1 MITYNN
7 IIDRFEKFAA
17 DNQFLNSFS
26 HGSPSGVDLDKFEK
40 YPTMHVVYTGAT
52 YDSTSKEYSFEIY
65 ILDLPADKADKIDNQ
80 QQMVSNAE
88 QVAEDILA
96 DMRNGDNVFDFNHL
110 YSVTNAF
117 TTPLEETQSNSLSG
131 ILLTLSIEV
140 GYTYDSCNAPLIGVT
155 PTGSAAESLVGR
167 QSIITAS
174 FERTE
179 TFTGF
184 GNVYL
189 SVIADSYWTSYNF
202 NLNGSASFQNNFP
215 LGTGR
220 HELHGLNTK
229 TNVLFNMTGTLTVT
243 GAGLVVFETINS
255 GLALG
260 LNHTETF
267 TGAGTREVNIQSAA
281 DVATTDYLFNQVK
294 LTHTVGGTFV
304 WKSFTYTITDPTSA

>member
-96 DMRNGDNVFDFNHL
+96 DMRNGDNVFDFDHL
-110 YSVTNAF
+110 YSVTSAF
-117 TTPLEETQSNSLSG
+117 TTPLEETTSNSLSG

-140 GYTYDSCNAPLIGVT
+140 GYNYDACNAPLVGVS

-179 TFTGF
+179 TLTGVAVTF
-184 GNVYL
+184 L
-189 SVIADSYWTSYNF
+189 TVIADTNWTSYNF
-202 NLNGSASFQNNFP
+202 NLNGSVSFQNNYP
-215 LGTGR
+215 LGSGR

-229 TNVLFNMTGTLTVT
+229 TNILFNMTGTLTVT
-243 GAGLVVFETINS
+243 GAGLVVFQTQNS
-255 GLALG
+255 GLNLG
-260 LNHTETF
+260 LSHTETF
-267 TGAGTREVNIQSAA
+267 TGAGTREVNIQAAA
-281 DVATTDYLFNQVK
+281 DMATADYIFNQVK
-294 LTHTVGGTFV
+294 LTHSVGGSFV

>member
-7 IIDRFEKFAA
+7 IINRFEKFAA
-17 DNQFLNSFS
+17 DNQLIHSFT

-40 YPTMHVVYTGAT
+40 YPLMHVVYTGAT
-52 YDSTSKEYSFEIY
+52 YESTSKEYSFEVY
-65 ILDLPADKADKIDNQ
+65 ILDLPADKADKIANQ

-96 DMRNGDNVFDFNHL
+96 DMMNGDNVFDFDHL

-140 GYTYDSCNAPLIGVT
+140 GYTYDACNAPLIGVT
-155 PTGSAAESLVGR
+155 PTGSGAESLVGR

-179 TFTGF
+179 TLTGIGVTF
-184 GNVYL
+184 L
-189 SVIADSYWTSYNF
+189 SVISDTSWTNYNF
-202 NLNGSASFQNNFP
+202 NLNGSASFQNAYP
-215 LGTGR
+215 LSR

-229 TNVLFNMTGTLTVT
+229 TNILFNITGTLTVT
-243 GAGLVVFETINS
+243 GAGLVAFQTVNS
-255 GLALG
+255 GIVLG

-267 TGAGTREVNIQSAA
+267 TEAGTREINIQSAA
-281 DVATTDYLFNQVK
+281 DMSISDYIFNQVK
-294 LTHTVGGTFV
+294 LQHSVGGTFV